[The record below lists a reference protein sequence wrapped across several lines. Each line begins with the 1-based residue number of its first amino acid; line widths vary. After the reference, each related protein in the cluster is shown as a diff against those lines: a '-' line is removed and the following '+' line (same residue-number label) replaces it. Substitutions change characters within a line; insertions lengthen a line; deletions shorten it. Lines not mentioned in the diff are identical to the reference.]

1 MTEMQAHLDKIR
13 SDAAECLL
21 LSSLVPS
28 DKREMFVKIA
38 QHLNNLAFEVER
50 TMAKNGAKTAPI
62 ARQPDPS
69 VTDLATF
76 RHQKGSRSRRIF
88 AWMLL
93 LVVSAG
99 IVAGAIFWESQ
110 HDANFSALFT
120 VPSKHEPPPAPQGPV
135 KPMIAA
141 PVSGEQGERIV
152 EQLGALAARVDDL
165 ARSLDNFKKASGEIV
180 DWSNK
185 EPVAAG
191 EKHTAAGSKSSAP
204 EHKRG
209 ANAAP
214 SPEEAKPPAV
224 VPPTSAN
231 PPNELADQVGTIPG
245 EAELDRRATI
255 GPAGCTHFRSFDA
268 VSGTYTTLDGRRRPC
283 R

>member
-21 LSSLVPS
+21 LSSLVPNE
-28 DKREMFVKIA
+28 KREMFVKIA

-69 VTDLATF
+69 ATDLATF
-76 RHQKGSRSRRIF
+76 RHQRGSRSRRIF

-99 IVAGAIFWESQ
+99 LVAGAISWESQ
-110 HDANFSALFT
+110 HDENFSAIFT
-120 VPSKHEPPPAPQGPV
+120 VPSKHEPPLAPQGQV
-135 KPMIAA
+135 KPIAA
-141 PVSGEQGERIV
+141 PVSGEQGERMV

-165 ARSLDNFKKASGEIV
+165 ARSLDNFKKASDEIV
-180 DWSNK
+180 RSNK
-185 EPVAAG
+185 EPVAPG
-191 EKHTAAGSKSSAP
+191 EKHTAKGTRSSVP
-204 EHKRG
+204 EYKRG
-209 ANAAP
+209 ANATP

-224 VPPTSAN
+224 VPPSPN
-231 PPNELADQVGTIPG
+231 PTNELADQVGTIPG
-245 EAELDRRATI
+245 EAELDRRRATI
-255 GPAGCTHFRSFDA
+255 GPTGCTHFRSFDA
-268 VSGTYTTLDGRRRPC
+268 ASGTYTTLDGRRRPC